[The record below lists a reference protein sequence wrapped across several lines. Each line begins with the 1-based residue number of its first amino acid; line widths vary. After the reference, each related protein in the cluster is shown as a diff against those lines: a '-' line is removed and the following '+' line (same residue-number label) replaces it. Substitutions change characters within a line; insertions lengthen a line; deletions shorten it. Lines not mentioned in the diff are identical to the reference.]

1 MSPDRKVLVQQ
12 SWRLILPIA
21 DAAAGL
27 FYQRLFEIDPSTRAL
42 FAHVD
47 PAEQRRKLVGVLSI
61 AVQGLDDLDALLPVV
76 RDLGVRHAGYGVRD
90 GHYASVGAALL
101 WTLRKGLGDAWTSEV
116 EGAWAEVYGLLAGV
130 MKDAARENIA
140 AAA

>member
-1 MSPDRKVLVQQ
+1 MSPHRKALVQQ
-12 SWRLILPIA
+12 SWRQILPIA

-27 FYQRLFEIDPSTRAL
+27 FYQRLFEIDPPTRAL

-47 PAEQRRKLVGVLSI
+47 PAEQRRKLLGVLSI
-61 AVQGLDDLDALLPVV
+61 AVQGLDDLDTLLPAV
-76 RDLGVRHAGYGVRD
+76 RDLGARHAGYGVREA
-90 GHYASVGAALL
+90 HYASVGAALM
-101 WTLRKGLGDAWTSEV
+101 WTLRKGLGEMWTAEV

-130 MKDAARENIA
+130 MQDAARARIA